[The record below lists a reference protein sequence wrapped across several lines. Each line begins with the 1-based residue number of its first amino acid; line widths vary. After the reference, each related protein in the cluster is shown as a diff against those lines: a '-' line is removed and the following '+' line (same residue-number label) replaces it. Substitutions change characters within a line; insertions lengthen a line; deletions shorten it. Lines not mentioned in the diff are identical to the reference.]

1 MTIPASA
8 PTVVTQAFTFALD
21 PAPEQASAMLSH
33 VGGSRFAY
41 NALLGLARDNWDEN
55 RAKKDAGLE
64 VTKEDYVSTS
74 HFGLL
79 YLWAEHRDELAPWWA
94 QNGSSTYNDA
104 AQRLSKAFTNFHKGR
119 AKFSHFKRKGHGG
132 SVRIVGPAVRLA
144 DSHHVTISRIGAV
157 KTYES
162 TRKLYRHL
170 ERGTGRIVAATL
182 AQRNG
187 RWSVSFTAQVTR
199 QLPATR
205 TPERIIGV
213 DLGITTLYSG
223 ATPDGEHV
231 LEVDNPRHLV
241 KAQRSLAHAQ
251 HVASRRQGPRKGVEP
266 SNRWRRANA
275 RVQRVHAHVANSR
288 KDQIHQVTTR
298 LAKDYDVIVVETLNV
313 KGMVKNH
320 ALAKH
325 ISDAGFSEFVRQLEY
340 KTQWYGS
347 TLVKADRF
355 YPSSKTCGRCG
366 TVRATLSLAMRTYA
380 CESCGHQVDRDLNA
394 ATNLARLGLPGTHSG
409 TGRGGKGKTG
419 SVRPAHPREA
429 STEARTPV
437 GV

>member
-1 MTIPASA
+1 M
-8 PTVVTQAFTFALD
+8 
-21 PAPEQASAMLSH
+21 
-33 VGGSRFAY
+33 
-41 NALLGLARDNWDEN
+41 
-55 RAKKDAGLE
+55 
-64 VTKEDYVSTS
+64 
-74 HFGLL
+74 
-79 YLWAEHRDELAPWWA
+79 
-94 QNGSSTYNDA
+94 
-104 AQRLSKAFTNFHKGR
+104 
-119 AKFSHFKRKGHGG
+119 
-132 SVRIVGPAVRLA
+132 
-144 DSHHVTISRIGAV
+144 
-157 KTYES
+157 
-162 TRKLYRHL
+162 
-170 ERGTGRIVAATL
+170 AATL

-251 HVASRRQGPRKGVEP
+251 RVASRRQGPRKGVEP

-320 ALAKH
+320 ALAEH

-355 YPSSKTCGRCG
+355 YPSSKICGRCG